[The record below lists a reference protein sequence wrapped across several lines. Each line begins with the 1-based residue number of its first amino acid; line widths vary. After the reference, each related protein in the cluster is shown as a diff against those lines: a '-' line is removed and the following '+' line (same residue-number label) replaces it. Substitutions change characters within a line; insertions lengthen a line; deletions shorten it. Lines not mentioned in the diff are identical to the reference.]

1 MVRRSISMMFMTMTM
16 MMTIMRMR
24 ERERER
30 EIELAIYTKGRQVN
44 RCRRCKAKGGDGL
57 DNAINPTVIV
67 F

>member
-24 ERERER
+24 KRERE
-30 EIELAIYTKGRQVN
+30 LAINTKGRQVN
-44 RCRRCKAKGGDGL
+44 RCRRCKAKGEDDLG
-57 DNAINPTVIV
+57 NAINPTVIV

>member
-1 MVRRSISMMFMTMTM
+1 MMFMTMTM

-24 ERERER
+24 KRERE
-30 EIELAIYTKGRQVN
+30 LAINTKGRQVN